1 MSQGKKIVSF
11 KGRKPRCLAHTT
23 MKFLV
28 NTIRHLR
35 QQEEI
40 LLFGNLFEIDEP
52 DKQAT
57 VAFLKEEYHTEA
69 LDYPFHAPEFDAEV
83 ALWAAQTVYT
93 AAQILLYR
101 QHNVA
106 DLPALLPDFLLDPTP
121 SRVLSADLTLR
132 FLPDMLSQAQYL
144 DPEDAVIPLLETKLI
159 HWHYSGVAAKLPL
172 EKLDFRY
179 IADNACTY
187 QLYTN
192 RIIQYKNITLAS
204 HPAFLSP
211 VLASLGNHTD
221 AFWGE
226 LSLLRNQ
233 TPATAS

>member
-1 MSQGKKIVSF
+1 
-11 KGRKPRCLAHTT
+11 

-35 QQEEI
+35 QQEEV

-57 VAFLKEEYHTEA
+57 VAFLREEYQTEA
-69 LDYPFHAPEFDAEV
+69 LDYPFQAPEFDAEA

-93 AAQILLYR
+93 TAQILLYR

-106 DLPALLPDFLLDPTP
+106 DLPALLPDCLLDPTP
-121 SRVLSADLTLR
+121 SRILSADLTLR

-144 DPEDAVIPLLETKLI
+144 DPEDAVIPLLGNKLI
-159 HWHYSGVAAKLPL
+159 QWHYSGITAKLPL

-179 IADNACTY
+179 ITADNCLH

-192 RIIQYKNITLAS
+192 RIIQYKKISLAS
-204 HPAFLSP
+204 HPAFVSQ
-211 VLASLGNHTD
+211 VLASLGDHID
-221 AFWGE
+221 AFWSE
-226 LSLLRNQ
+226 LSLLRSQ
-233 TPATAS
+233 PSATAS